1 MTLGERIKA
10 IRTES
15 GLNLQQF
22 AQRLGLT
29 QGAISLFENDKN
41 GISNRTI
48 TSICREFKVSENWL
62 RYEEGE
68 MHAPEADE
76 EELGRL
82 VKRLFSAR
90 PASFQRALVTAL
102 LRFDPDGPE
111 WKVLEKIF
119 ADVTAEWEAQ
129 KAKES
134 QPDSSD

>member
-1 MTLGERIKA
+1 MTVGERIKA

-15 GLNLQQF
+15 GLNLHQF
-22 AQRLGLT
+22 AQKLGLT

-41 GISNRTI
+41 GVSNRTI
-48 TSICREFKVSENWL
+48 TSICREFNVNENWL

-68 MHAPEADE
+68 MHSPENEE

-82 VKRLFSAR
+82 VKRLFASR
-90 PASFQRALVTAL
+90 LASFRRALVTAL

-111 WKVLEKIF
+111 WAVVEKIF

-134 QPDSSD
+134 QPDSSG

>member
-15 GLNLQQF
+15 GLNIQQF
-22 AQRLGLT
+22 AQRLGIT
-29 QGAISLFENDKN
+29 HAAISILENDKS
-41 GISNRTI
+41 GISNQTI
-48 TSICREFKVSENWL
+48 AFICREFNINENWL

-68 MHAPEADE
+68 MHAPESDE

-119 ADVTAEWEAQ
+119 TDVTAEWEAR

>member
-15 GLNLQQF
+15 GLNLRQF
-22 AQRLGLT
+22 AQRIGI
-29 QGAISLFENDKN
+29 APPSLSTLENDKN
-41 GISNRTI
+41 GISSRTI
-48 TSICREFKVSENWL
+48 VSICREFNINENWL

-68 MHAPEADE
+68 MHAPESDE

-119 ADVTAEWEAQ
+119 ADVTAEWEAR

>member
-15 GLNLQQF
+15 GLNIQQF
-22 AQRLGLT
+22 AQRIGIT
-29 QGAISLFENDKN
+29 QPSVSTMENDKN
-41 GISNRTI
+41 GVSNQTI
-48 TSICREFKVSENWL
+48 AFICREFNINENWL

-68 MHAPEADE
+68 MHAPESDE

-111 WKVLEKIF
+111 WAVLEKIF
-119 ADVTAEWEAQ
+119 ADVTAEWEAR